1 MKKHS
6 ILFPKKKSPSYH
18 IDEMFFKEVILHIV
32 KNKIS
37 TIKSPLILSIQG
49 KRGEGK
55 TSHIL
60 EICNNIDIVV
70 ILVHGSI
77 INGDHEGEP
86 VNIITDAYFEASE
99 ITNQGQQCVILF
111 DDIDTS
117 VASVSEDREYTVNSQ
132 LVNGIFMSL
141 ANDPYHIGERETN
154 RIPIFFTGNNLTNLY
169 SPLRRTG
176 RMRIFSWT
184 PDKLVKI
191 KIINNIF
198 QDLISD
204 EEQQCFIKIIERYI
218 EQPIS
223 FFVDLKNNLY
233 DNLILDIIS
242 QQNNIINFKSI
253 EKELINRYKERNY
266 LNEIKNSIKMLELKK
281 LHDFNK

>member
-1 MKKHS
+1 MRKHS
-6 ILFPKKKSPSYH
+6 ILFPKKECPSYH

-99 ITNQGQQCVILF
+99 ITNQG
-111 DDIDTS
+111 
-117 VASVSEDREYTVNSQ
+117 
-132 LVNGIFMSL
+132 
-141 ANDPYHIGERETN
+141 
-154 RIPIFFTGNNLTNLY
+154 
-169 SPLRRTG
+169 
-176 RMRIFSWT
+176 
-184 PDKLVKI
+184 
-191 KIINNIF
+191 
-198 QDLISD
+198 
-204 EEQQCFIKIIERYI
+204 
-218 EQPIS
+218 
-223 FFVDLKNNLY
+223 
-233 DNLILDIIS
+233 
-242 QQNNIINFKSI
+242 
-253 EKELINRYKERNY
+253 
-266 LNEIKNSIKMLELKK
+266 
-281 LHDFNK
+281 